1 MFHIEL
7 TPREKGLLETI
18 VNEFIGDRR
27 ARAVTAWS
35 EGTRSG
41 AFSVE
46 AVRAERLFDKIAEAA
61 FEPVAPEAA

>member
-27 ARAVTAWS
+27 ARAVTAWA

-41 AFSVE
+41 DFSSD
-46 AVRAERLFDKIAEAA
+46 AVRAERLLEKVVDAGFV
-61 FEPVAPEAA
+61 PLAPEAA